1 MLQRW
6 WYLCSWLL
14 ITTTLLKAA
23 RPRSLHD
30 MKPTLGTNKAWFL
43 QNRALVPISGLNAC
57 TYLPTSSKETL
68 PLMNKLMELFSLFHM
83 WIPPFTSIQNSS
95 IRKQNV
101 LAKSVERGRKFST
114 CHFCPTFSWDDGIKA
129 TWLVWKFFE
138 TSCCLQIQVFVT
150 SLRHH
155 FFNTDVHYY
164 VKSIVSRGL

>member
-1 MLQRW
+1 MNFPPKKKTWCSLVRKLSSMLQRW

-30 MKPTLGTNKAWFL
+30 MKPTLGTNKARFL

-57 TYLPTSSKETL
+57 TYLPTYSKETL

-114 CHFCPTFSWDDGIKA
+114 YVTFVPPLHGMM
-129 TWLVWKFFE
+129 
-138 TSCCLQIQVFVT
+138 
-150 SLRHH
+150 
-155 FFNTDVHYY
+155 
-164 VKSIVSRGL
+164 G